1 MRSFFNKLQW
11 KIILLFFLSVGLA
24 VGTFSLLIP
33 LLSAIYDRY
42 PTFRYAT
49 KLHTIRYGLFRIN
62 EIASF
67 PVWQAVMVA
76 FLFIF
81 YVLLLSWGTTRKLTS
96 IFKGVKRMEEGN
108 MDERIRVRSNDEI
121 GMLADQINTM
131 AERLQISLQ
140 EERMATQAKNELIT
154 NVSHDLRTPLT
165 SIIGY
170 LRLIEED
177 KYKDEVELR
186 YYVNIA
192 YEKSKRM
199 NRLVSDLFDYT
210 RMGFGQ
216 IPLNKTSID
225 LVQLSGQL
233 TAEFTLQLKN
243 HQMEIEL
250 FPPQD
255 KLWIYGDGDKIMQA
269 FENLIT
275 NAMRYGKEGKKIH
288 VHVAKENEEAVVR
301 VVNFGPPIPS
311 MELPYIFDRFYRVEK
326 SRSLDTGG
334 AGLGLAIVKSI
345 IELHDGSITATSSP
359 QQTEFIVRLPLSEVK
374 Q

>member
-11 KIILLFFLSVGLA
+11 KIIWLFFFSVALTYGTLFVLRPILNNIYYQNFNSLYPLVERILKLNQI
-24 VGTFSLLIP
+24 VGFS
-33 LLSAIYDRY
+33 
-42 PTFRYAT
+42 F
-49 KLHTIRYGLFRIN
+49 
-62 EIASF
+62 
-67 PVWQAVMVA
+67 WQSVVVI

-81 YVLLLSWGTTRKLTS
+81 YVLLLSWGTTRKLTR
-96 IFKGVKRMEEGN
+96 IITGVKRMAEGN
-108 MDERIRVRSNDEI
+108 MDERIQVRSNDEI
-121 GMLADQINTM
+121 GMLADQINAM
-131 AERLQISLQ
+131 AKQLQISLQ

-199 NRLVSDLFDYT
+199 NRLVTDLFDYT

-216 IPLNKTSID
+216 IPLNRTSID
-225 LVQLSGQL
+225 LVQLIGQL
-233 TAEFTLQLKN
+233 TAEFTLQLHHHK
-243 HQMEIEL
+243 MEIK
-250 FPPQD
+250 FIAPQE
-255 KLWIYGDGDKIMQA
+255 KLLIDGDGDKIMQA

-275 NAMRYGKEGKKIH
+275 NAMRYGKEGKRIEVRIAREGKQ
-288 VHVAKENEEAVVR
+288 AVVKII
-301 VVNFGPPIPS
+301 NFGSPIPS
-311 MELPYIFDRFYRVEK
+311 MDLPYIFDRFYRVEK
-326 SRSLDTGG
+326 SRSVDTGG

-345 IELHDGSITATSSP
+345 IELHDGSIIADSSP
-359 QQTEFIVRLPLSEVK
+359 QQTEFIVHLPLE
-374 Q
+374 

>member
-1 MRSFFNKLQW
+1 MHSFFNKLQW
-11 KIILLFFLSVGLA
+11 KIILLFF
-24 VGTFSLLIP
+24 FSLGLTFAT
-33 LLSAIYDRY
+33 LLVLVEVLDAVYRQYFHQLNPIV
-42 PTFRYAT
+42 
-49 KLHTIRYGLFRIN
+49 IRIIGLNKYVGF
-62 EIASF
+62 SL
-67 PVWQAVMVA
+67 WQSVVVL

-81 YVLLLSWGTTRKLTS
+81 YVMLLSWGTTRKLTR
-96 IFKGVKRMEEGN
+96 IIRGVKNMADGN
-108 MDERIRVRSNDEI
+108 LDERIPVRSKDEI
-121 GMLADQINTM
+121 GLLADQINAM
-131 AERLQISLQ
+131 AKQLQLSLQ

-199 NRLVSDLFDYT
+199 NRLVNDLFDYT

-216 IPLNKTSID
+216 IPLNRTSID
-225 LVQLSGQL
+225 LVQLVGQL
-233 TAEFTLQLKN
+233 TAEFTLQVRN
-243 HQMEIEL
+243 HKMEIEWY
-250 FPPQD
+250 PPQE
-255 KLWIYGDGDKIMQA
+255 KLIVHGDGDKLMQA

-275 NAMRYGKEGKKIH
+275 NAIRYGKDGKRIEIH
-288 VHVAKENEEAVVR
+288 AAKENDLAVVR
-301 VVNFGPPIPS
+301 IVNFGAPIPS
-311 MELPYIFDRFYRVEK
+311 MDLPYIFDRFYRVEK

-345 IELHDGSITATSSP
+345 IELHEGSIIAVSNP
-359 QQTEFIVRLPLSEVK
+359 QQTEFIARLPLQSG
-374 Q
+374 

>member
-11 KIILLFFLSVGLA
+11 KIILLFFLSVALTL
-24 VGTFSLLIP
+24 GTFLVMEP
-33 LLSAIYDRY
+33 LLLAFYHRFYTYLRPIVD
-42 PTFRYAT
+42 A
-49 KLHTIRYGLFRIN
+49 LFRLN
-62 EIASF
+62 RIAGFRF
-67 PVWQAVMVA
+67 PVWESIVGIV
-76 FLFIF
+76 LFIF
-81 YVLLLSWGTTRKLTS
+81 FVLLLSWGTTRKLTN
-96 IFKGVKRMEEGN
+96 IIKGVKRMEEGN

-131 AERLQISLQ
+131 AERLQFSLQ

-199 NRLVSDLFDYT
+199 NRLVTDLFDYT

-216 IPLNKTSID
+216 IPLNRSSID
-225 LVQLSGQL
+225 LVQLIGQL
-233 TAEFTLQLKN
+233 TAEFTLQLKH

-250 FPPQD
+250 FPPQE
-255 KLWIYGDGDKIMQA
+255 KLLIYGDGDKIMQA

-275 NAMRYGKEGKKIH
+275 NAMRYGKEGKKIQ
-288 VHVAKENEEAVVR
+288 VHVAKENKEAVVR

-311 MELPYIFDRFYRVEK
+311 MELPYVFDRFYRVEK

-345 IELHDGSITATSSP
+345 IELHEGSIIATSSP
-359 QQTEFIVRLPLSEVK
+359 QQTEFIARLPL

>member
-1 MRSFFNKLQW
+1 MHSFFNKLQW
-11 KIILLFFLSVGLA
+11 KIILLFF
-24 VGTFSLLIP
+24 FSLGL
-33 LLSAIYDRY
+33 
-42 PTFRYAT
+42 TFAT
-49 KLHTIRYGLFRIN
+49 LY
-62 EIASF
+62 
-67 PVWQAVMVA
+67 VMVQVLDIIYHRYRPQLYPLVLRIISVNRYVGFSLWQSVVVI

-81 YVLLLSWGTTRKLTS
+81 YVMLLSWGTTRKLTR
-96 IFKGVKRMEEGN
+96 IIRGVKKMAEGHL
-108 MDERIRVRSNDEI
+108 DERIPVRSSDEI
-121 GMLADQINTM
+121 GMLADQINAM
-131 AERLQISLQ
+131 AEQLQLSLA

-216 IPLNKTSID
+216 IALNRTSID
-225 LVQLSGQL
+225 LVQLVGQL
-233 TAEFTLQLKN
+233 TAEFALQVRN
-243 HQMEIEL
+243 HKMEIEWH
-250 FPPQD
+250 PPQE
-255 KLWIYGDGDKIMQA
+255 KLLVLGDGDKLMQA

-275 NAMRYGKEGKKIH
+275 NAIRYGKDGKKIEIH
-288 VHVAKENEEAVVR
+288 ASKENNHAVVK
-301 VVNFGPPIPS
+301 VINFGPPIPS

-345 IELHDGSITATSSP
+345 VELHEGTILALSNP
-359 QQTEFIVRLPLSEVK
+359 QQTEFIVRLPLQS

>member
-1 MRSFFNKLQW
+1 MRSIFNKLQW
-11 KIILLFFLSVGLA
+11 KIILMFFLSVALTFGTLFILRSVLSNLYFA
-24 VGTFSLLIP
+24 NFKQLYPLVDKIISLNNIVGFSL
-33 LLSAIYDRY
+33 
-42 PTFRYAT
+42 
-49 KLHTIRYGLFRIN
+49 
-62 EIASF
+62 
-67 PVWQAVMVA
+67 WQSVVVI

-81 YVLLLSWGTTRKLTS
+81 YVLLLSWGTTRKLTR
-96 IFKGVKRMEEGN
+96 IINGVKRMAGGN
-108 MDERIRVRSNDEI
+108 MDERIQVQSNDEI

-131 AERLQISLQ
+131 AKHLQTSIH

-199 NRLVSDLFDYT
+199 NRLVTDLFDYT

-216 IPLNKTSID
+216 IPLNRTSID
-225 LVQLSGQL
+225 LVQLIGQL
-233 TAEFTLQLKN
+233 TAEFKLQIQN
-243 HQMEIEL
+243 HKMEIEL
-250 FPPQD
+250 VSPQE
-255 KLWIYGDGDKIMQA
+255 KLLINGDGDKIMQA

-275 NAMRYGKEGKKIH
+275 NAMRYGMEGKRIQVQIEREGKQAVIKII
-288 VHVAKENEEAVVR
+288 
-301 VVNFGPPIPS
+301 NFGSPIPS
-311 MELPYIFDRFYRVEK
+311 MDLPYIFDRFYRVEK
-326 SRSLDTGG
+326 SRSIDTGG

-345 IELHDGSITATSSP
+345 IELHEGSIEAVSNP
-359 QQTEFIVRLPLSEVK
+359 QQTEFIVRLPL